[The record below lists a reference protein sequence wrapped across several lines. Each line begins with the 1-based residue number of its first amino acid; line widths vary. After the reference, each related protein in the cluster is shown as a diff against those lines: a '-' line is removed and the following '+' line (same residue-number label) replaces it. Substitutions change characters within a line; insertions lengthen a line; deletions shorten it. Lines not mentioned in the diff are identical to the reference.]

1 VQEIKAIWYNTD
13 MQYEPSTMQ
22 MDKTRLLVT
31 ALDDDADERAYW
43 LSQSSQKRLLALEQM
58 RQIIYGYDPSTIR
71 LQRVLTI
78 TERP

>member
-1 VQEIKAIWYNTD
+1 MQEIKAIWYNTD